1 MYKIQCVNAKYIE
14 LVKFTK
20 FSLYFPI
27 LHYPL
32 IGPIYN
38 VQTGYKCIKTMKN
51 YNGKIYKTSKIL
63 ICLILGA
70 FTDYYRESSHYMHRW
85 QLTW

>member
-1 MYKIQCVNAKYIE
+1 MYKIQCVNGKYIE

-38 VQTGYKCIKTMKN
+38 VQTGYKCIKTMKIIMV
-51 YNGKIYKTSKIL
+51 KFIKLVKS
-63 ICLILGA
+63 
-70 FTDYYRESSHYMHRW
+70 
-85 QLTW
+85 